1 MTKSVVAF
9 RNFANAPEK
18 LFLFLYSSYFN
29 RQISF
34 VPSYVLTFLG
44 RHPHRGGKAVG
55 ANKFGF
61 SDKMKTMQYS
71 SRIPFK
77 KFLLKELNL
86 IFPKSSSVIN
96 ICWTTKRLLFVSRK
110 GWRFS
115 SYPERSVLSPPTS
128 Y

>member
-1 MTKSVVAF
+1 MTKSAVAF

-34 VPSYVLTFLG
+34 VPSYVLTFPG
-44 RHPHRGGKAVG
+44 PHPHRGGKAVG
-55 ANKFGF
+55 DNKFGF

-71 SRIPFK
+71 SRILFK
-77 KFLLKELNL
+77 KFVLKELNL

-96 ICWTTKRLLFVSRK
+96 IW
-110 GWRFS
+110 
-115 SYPERSVLSPPTS
+115 
-128 Y
+128 